1 MDMRTGIHFLLI
13 GSNYSCW
20 EVENVTWGQGLNIGT
35 LLNTAPLPLFSLQ
48 NNNKR
53 LVSTKHNTQSMRFVA
68 TQINLIEI
76 RNDKNTSVSYKY
88 FEMVKLKIEY
98 LVEGNKS

>member
-1 MDMRTGIHFLLI
+1 
-13 GSNYSCW
+13 
-20 EVENVTWGQGLNIGT
+20 
-35 LLNTAPLPLFSLQ
+35 
-48 NNNKR
+48 
-53 LVSTKHNTQSMRFVA
+53 MRFVA